1 MKRWPGWVLLVLVVV
16 GALAVG
22 ASRAD
27 GPSTPAERAEA
38 IEQRIA
44 CPVCDG
50 ESVFESRNT
59 ASENIRTAIRS
70 YVDAGELSDDE
81 IVGVVESRF
90 GGQVLLIP
98 KASGFDALVWALP
111 VAALVCAIA
120 GLAVTFRRWRR
131 EARAVANRRGPG
143 AGAAALTDDDR
154 YCVPRPR
161 RPLLAARSLAPSLAA
176 RNAMSPDRL
185 AELEDERRF
194 LLRSLRDLD
203 AELDAGDVDIDDYA
217 TLRDGYTKRAADVL
231 RDISKAKAAL
241 PARPPVRWSRRLAIA
256 GVVLLVALG
265 AGWLVA
271 RSSGQRLGDDD
282 SVTAGGPDD
291 VAVVLAQARALIAA
305 DPVRAQSLYAQVLE
319 ARPDHP
325 EALAYSGFLLFDAS
339 AGASEELRQT
349 AVSAARAATGQGRR
363 GRPAVRRPALLPGR
377 DRRRRRR
384 ARDGPT
390 RARPVPRSRPPSST
404 ACAGD
409 PVLTTMRTAARS

>member
-1 MKRWPGWVLLVLVVV
+1 M
-16 GALAVG
+16 
-22 ASRAD
+22 
-27 GPSTPAERAEA
+27 
-38 IEQRIA
+38 
-44 CPVCDG
+44 
-50 ESVFESRNT
+50 N
-59 ASENIRTAIRS
+59 
-70 YVDAGELSDDE
+70 
-81 IVGVVESRF
+81 
-90 GGQVLLIP
+90 
-98 KASGFDALVWALP
+98 
-111 VAALVCAIA
+111 
-120 GLAVTFRRWRR
+120 
-131 EARAVANRRGPG
+131 
-143 AGAAALTDDDR
+143 
-154 YCVPRPR
+154 
-161 RPLLAARSLAPSLAA
+161 
-176 RNAMSPDRL
+176 PDRL

-231 RDISKAKAAL
+231 RDISNAKAAL

-319 ARPDHP
+319 ERPDHP

-349 AVSAARAATGQGRR
+349 AVSAGASATGQSRR

-390 RARPVPRSRPPSST
+390 RARPVPRSRPTSST